1 MITFIFSISGSDEP
15 LHCGVNECARVQ
27 DNGCNHKCIDT
38 KEGFKCEC
46 NEGYRLMADG
56 KACEDINECN
66 ELPGACSQKCKDLFT
81 YLYIHMSSY
90 SLDKV
95 QWVEISSKNSL

>member
-1 MITFIFSISGSDEP
+1 MNNHIYFFISGSDEP

-46 NEGYRLMADG
+46 NEGYRLMTDG

-66 ELPGACSQKCKDLFT
+66 ELPGACSQKCKDLFS
-81 YLYIHMSSY
+81 YLTPVRTPGIGGLKSQILKPPFLS
-90 SLDKV
+90 
-95 QWVEISSKNSL
+95 